1 MIEFNGDISG
11 NSRQFLF
18 RLQSKYMVMATSIT
32 AVIFLI
38 PTILAAIYW
47 DTLALL
53 FIIPLAM
60 MVAFSFI
67 HYDNCV
73 PNRIFIDTEE
83 ETIVNFSKQGE
94 RFHMLSSVK
103 YVKDYG
109 EWYHFEFYYSDRDM
123 YFVCQKSLL
132 IKGSI
137 EEFEN
142 LFADKLMRVADQ

>member
-1 MIEFNGDISG
+1 MIEFNGEISG
-11 NSRQFLF
+11 NSRQFLY
-18 RLQSKYMVMATSIT
+18 RLQSKYMAIATSIT

-38 PTILAAIYW
+38 PTVFAAIFW

-83 ETIVNFSKQGE
+83 ETIVHCSKQGE

-103 YVKDYG
+103 CVKDYG
-109 EWYHFEFYYSDRDM
+109 EWYHFEFIFSDRDM
-123 YFVCQKSLL
+123 YFVCQKTLL
-132 IKGSI
+132 TQGNI
-137 EEFEN
+137 EEFEG
-142 LFADKLMRVADQ
+142 LFTDKLIRISD

>member
-32 AVIFLI
+32 SVIFLI
-38 PTILAAIYW
+38 PIILAAVYW
-47 DTLALL
+47 DALALL

-60 MVAFSFI
+60 MVGFSFI

-83 ETIVNFSKQGE
+83 ETIVHFSKQGE

-103 YVKDYG
+103 CVKDYG
-109 EWYHFEFYYSDRDM
+109 EWYHFEFNYFDRDM

-132 IKGSI
+132 TQGSI

-142 LFADKLMRVADQ
+142 LFADKLIRISD